1 MALTRYT
8 LELPDYVVAPTRYLP
23 KSLEVLYALH
33 LIRKPYKTR
42 TGEMLHSAD
51 VESLGQ
57 AFGDAMGLYVYLWD
71 IYKLQEKLTHLV
83 YDTPISRLDCL
94 GHPHTR
100 AVDIRTLIHEKV
112 LRATLSNGTGSPY
125 LVASKTITNLLRL
138 IDAGPLPRLTNTD
151 KLE

>member
-8 LELPDYVVAPTRYLP
+8 LELPDYTVAPTRYLT

-42 TGEMLHSAD
+42 TGEMLHTND

-71 IYKLQEKLTHLV
+71 IYTSQAKLAHLV
-83 YDTPISRLDCL
+83 YDTPISSIDCL
-94 GHPHTR
+94 GHPHTK
-100 AVDIRTLIHEKV
+100 AVDIRTLIHEKL
-112 LRATLSNGTGSPY
+112 LRATLSKGKGSPY
-125 LVASKTITNLLRL
+125 LVASKSISNLLRL
-138 IDAGPLPRLTNTD
+138 IDAGPLPRLNQEQ
-151 KLE
+151 LE